1 MYQIPGERWVE
12 ALQLFRGTWCKHRR
26 DAISTLDFAMVISC
40 FFFSMGFN
48 HWNFFFIGTWEYR
61 NGWDKVVVTGTMEI
75 YDFPIILGME

>member
-40 FFFSMGFN
+40 FFFHGIQPLEL
-48 HWNFFFIGTWEYR
+48 FFL
-61 NGWDKVVVTGTMEI
+61 
-75 YDFPIILGME
+75 LGHGNIEMAGIKWW

>member
-48 HWNFFFIGTWEYR
+48 HWNCFFL
-61 NGWDKVVVTGTMEI
+61 
-75 YDFPIILGME
+75 LGHGNIEMAGIKWW